1 MESVD
6 LDMGEIFE
14 EGEEDF
20 PSVNPLPDLPQDD
33 EAGEGVGFPEDGEG
47 KYWLWNSEGDIW
59 ETFTIYEVHIYF
71 GNTGYLEI
79 IE

>member
-33 EAGEGVGFPEDGEG
+33 EGGEGVGFPEDGEG
-47 KYWLWNSEGDIW
+47 KY
-59 ETFTIYEVHIYF
+59 
-71 GNTGYLEI
+71 
-79 IE
+79 